1 MRKLAEVEEA
11 RALMTEAVD
20 WSVMRWLKDKKQV
33 RKVADKANEALWAMQ
48 KQVKASWSSELKAA
62 YVELSGEEHKHK
74 GAISA
79 EAKHLA
85 KEVKEADD
93 EAYRVHMEAEQTF
106 DFAEKR
112 LSTSMA
118 RDGAHKAI
126 LSWELYEKAIRK
138 AESGIASTTRA
149 AS

>member
-11 RALMTEAVD
+11 KALMTEAVD

-33 RKVADKANEALWAMQ
+33 RKLADKANEALWAMQ
-48 KQVKASWSSELKAA
+48 KQVKASWGSELKAA
-62 YVELSGEEHKHK
+62 YCELSGEEHKHK

-93 EAYRVHMEAEQTF
+93 EAYRAHMDAEQTF
-106 DFAEKR
+106 DLAEKR
-112 LSTSMA
+112 MSTSMA

-138 AESGIASTTRA
+138 AETGIASTRA